1 MKKNDLTAFKT
12 GHKKQLLQVVA
23 KKDEPKQTKR
33 VETRR
38 KPGPPRKLESEKA
51 NYKVMMSFTSSEEK
65 FIKEQAGAVRVATFL
80 KLKLQDAGVI

>member
-12 GHKKQLLQVVA
+12 GHKKQLLQVVT
-23 KKDEPKQTKR
+23 KKDEPKTKR
-33 VETRR
+33 VERRR